1 MSDVVGS
8 TQGVDSEFNITND
21 QEPLEFGEIGSS
33 EAKKLMRQ
41 LPDNSRLL
49 DYVGREA
56 EAFDESRMIP
66 YKGQDWA
73 YDFVTLRE
81 GEVFDAFSIVA
92 PTLNLTFLKTV
103 QKGIF
108 MRRRVEESSVLKLV
122 GGTTA
127 GTVRVDASGVKGISS
142 EDELSFMAA
151 DRVIDYFFSVAS
163 IEQPLHADA

>member
-8 TQGVDSEFNITND
+8 TQGVDSEFNITNE
-21 QEPLEFGEIGSS
+21 QEPLEFGVIETS

-41 LPDNSRLL
+41 LPDIQHLL
-49 DYVGREA
+49 VYVGREA

-66 YKGQDWA
+66 YKGSDWA

-92 PTLNLTFLKTV
+92 PTLNLTFLKAV
-103 QKGIF
+103 QKGGF
-108 MRRRVEESSVLKLV
+108 RRRIIEESSVLKLV
-122 GGTTA
+122 GGTTT
-127 GTVRVDASGVKGISS
+127 GTVRVDVSGVKGIDP
-142 EDELSFMAA
+142 EDEVSFYAA

-163 IEQPLHADA
+163 TAQPLHTDP